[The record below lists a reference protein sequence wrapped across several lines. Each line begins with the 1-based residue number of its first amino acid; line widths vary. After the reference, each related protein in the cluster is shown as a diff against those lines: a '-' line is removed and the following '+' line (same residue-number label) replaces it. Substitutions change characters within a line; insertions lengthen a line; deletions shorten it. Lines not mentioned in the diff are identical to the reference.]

1 MTCLKSD
8 IDSVYDYILDHGSIS
23 LTLTVLSSVN
33 VGILSILIICTI
45 LSAFFSMSETAIS
58 AVSEAKIK
66 TLVEDRVA
74 GSKKALYCIEHYD
87 KTLTT
92 LVVGNNIVNT
102 LMSVLAVT
110 FFASIFTTLDDNAIS
125 ILATIIITVVLLIFG
140 EILPKTI
147 GKKFNEKIVLVVCP
161 IVWALSY
168 VMFII
173 VIPFMGLQKL
183 VTGKSSAE
191 HNVDEDELGSILDT
205 MEEEGQIESDER
217 EMIKNVFD
225 LNDQTVE
232 DIMVPRV
239 DMVAIS
245 VDSTAEEAKELFL
258 ENHFSRIPVYKE
270 DKDHIV
276 GILYERDF
284 YEKLLTDPEHASI
297 ENSMRKPKF
306 VNKTM
311 TVDRL
316 INELQVSKTH
326 IAIVSGEYNDTLG
339 IVTMEDALEELVG
352 EIYDEHDEGS
362 VKYSMIHKIN
372 DNQYIIDGDCEV
384 DELFDTLDIGD
395 EPDESKVSSWI
406 FESQEELPKT
416 GDKMTY
422 IACYTQPG
430 EDGEYKDYAKKL
442 EFEIVKVQER
452 RIEKVRLTISDAT
465 DEEVEEKQNNEDL
478 D

>member
-1 MTCLKSD
+1 MINKLDTQ
-8 IDSVYDYILDHGSIS
+8 SVY
-23 LTLTVLSSVN
+23 LTLTVLASVN
-33 VGILSILIICTI
+33 GGILSILIICTI

-66 TLVEDRVA
+66 TLVEDQVK
-74 GSKKALYCIEHYD
+74 GSKKALYCIEHYEQ
-87 KTLTT
+87 TLTT

-110 FFASIFTTLDDNAIS
+110 FFAQIFTNLDDNMIS
-125 ILATIIITVVLLIFG
+125 ILATVIITVILLIFG
-140 EILPKTI
+140 EILPKTL
-147 GKKFNEKIVLVVCP
+147 GKKFSEKISLIVCP
-161 IVWALSY
+161 IIWFLNY
-168 VMFII
+168 LLFII
-173 VIPFMGLQKL
+173 VLPFRGLQRL
-183 VTGKSSAE
+183 VTGKSGTE

-232 DIMVPRV
+232 DIMIPRV
-239 DMVAIS
+239 DMVALDIDTS
-245 VDSTAEEAKELFL
+245 IEDAKNLFL
-258 ENHFSRIPVYKE
+258 DTHYSRVPVYKE

-284 YEKLLTDPEHASI
+284 YEKLLKDPENVTI
-297 ENSMRKPKF
+297 EGSMRKPKF

-326 IAIVSGEYNDTLG
+326 MAIVSGEYNDTLG
-339 IVTMEDALEELVG
+339 LVTMEDALEELVG

-372 DNQYIIDGDCEV
+372 ENQYIIDGDCDV
-384 DELFDTLDIGD
+384 DELFDTLNIGD
-395 EPDESKVSSWI
+395 VPDETKVSSWV
-406 FESQEELPKT
+406 FESQEDLPKV

-422 IACYTQPG
+422 IATYTQ
-430 EDGEYKDYAKKL
+430 ENENGEYQDYAKKL
-442 EFEIVKVQER
+442 SFEVVKVDER
-452 RIEKVRLTISDAT
+452 RIEKVRLNILDAT
-465 DEEVEEKQNNEDL
+465 EEEINEKNKEDL

>member
-1 MTCLKSD
+1 MINKLDTQ
-8 IDSVYDYILDHGSIS
+8 SVY
-23 LTLTVLSSVN
+23 LTLTILASVN
-33 VGILSILIICTI
+33 GGILSILIICTI

-66 TLVEDRVA
+66 TLVEDQVK
-74 GSKKALYCIEHYD
+74 GSKKALYCIEHYEQ
-87 KTLTT
+87 TLTT

-110 FFASIFTTLDDNAIS
+110 FFAQIFTNLDDNMIS
-125 ILATIIITVVLLIFG
+125 ILATVIITVILLIFG
-140 EILPKTI
+140 EILPKTL
-147 GKKFNEKIVLVVCP
+147 GKKFSEKISLIVCP
-161 IVWALSY
+161 IIWFLNY
-168 VMFII
+168 LLFII
-173 VIPFMGLQKL
+173 VLPFRGLQRL
-183 VTGKSSAE
+183 VTGKSGTE

-232 DIMVPRV
+232 DIMIPRV
-239 DMVAIS
+239 DMVALDIDTS
-245 VDSTAEEAKELFL
+245 IEDAKNLFL
-258 ENHFSRIPVYKE
+258 DTHYSRVPVYKE

-284 YEKLLTDPEHASI
+284 YEKLLKDPENVTI
-297 ENSMRKPKF
+297 EGSMRKPKF

-326 IAIVSGEYNDTLG
+326 MAIVSGEYNDTLG
-339 IVTMEDALEELVG
+339 LVTMEDALEELVG

-372 DNQYIIDGDCEV
+372 ENQYIIDGDCDV
-384 DELFDTLDIGD
+384 DELFDTLNIGD
-395 EPDESKVSSWI
+395 VPDETKVSSWV
-406 FESQEELPKT
+406 FESQEDLPKV

-422 IACYTQPG
+422 IATYTQ
-430 EDGEYKDYAKKL
+430 ENENGEYQDYAKKL
-442 EFEIVKVQER
+442 SFEVVKVDER
-452 RIEKVRLTISDAT
+452 RIEKVRLNILDAT
-465 DEEVEEKQNNEDL
+465 EEEINEKNKEDL